1 MTPIGAPE
9 KEKKDDDD
17 DDSTCSALYQH
28 LLNRKSVPVELSP
41 VPVIK
46 RVSPIVAVVVVV
58 VVVAVA
64 SKVVQTKWRRQ

>member
-17 DDSTCSALYQH
+17 DDSTSSALYQH

-58 VVVAVA
+58 VVAVA
-64 SKVVQTKWRRQ
+64 SKMVQTKWRRQ